1 MKPIRDIPKTPAET
15 IANTSATPDGKSKDI
30 QSHKE
35 KQIDAA
41 STTVKHRIPTN
52 ATKDIKTPVNVNN
65 LFDSAFM
72 TTVVLKNPKS
82 SAASAGSTKQVSQAQ
97 SHFPAHSVA
106 TANAAM
112 TPSNTVNASVFSA
125 VSARAI
131 PVNSQQKPINNYSA
145 PVTTFDIKNFQF
157 DYDKH
162 AKTVTPQG
170 RLLGSEFNLNEDEMV
185 AISAYTQDCYKA
197 INYQLRNLPDPT
209 VNIYDAKALK
219 DSGVSEDLAF
229 LIANLVNG
237 LKKLPPAYR
246 DTGSGA
252 PINRGIGRDVNL
264 PAEELAKFQEGKI
277 VSSSMLTSTTSAL
290 EQMVEGQWWSNNP
303 HSLIIHQQ
311 LNGNGRDIAAFSM
324 YPHESEIIFLPDTK
338 FKVTYRKDD
347 TVMGGPVN
355 RDSLRGKTEE
365 EIRQAYN
372 DPTGPTYQKTVIT
385 LTEMPS
391 A

>member
-1 MKPIRDIPKTPAET
+1 MKPIRDIPKSPIET
-15 IANTSATPDGKSKDI
+15 IANTSATPDGKPKDI

-52 ATKDIKTPVNVNN
+52 ATMDIKTPVNVKN

-72 TTVVLKNPKS
+72 TTVVLKNTKS
-82 SAASAGSTKQVSQAQ
+82 STVSARSSKQVFQSQ
-97 SHFPAHSVA
+97 SPSPAPSTT

-112 TPSNTVNASVFSA
+112 TPSKTANPSVFSA
-125 VSARAI
+125 VSGSAI

-157 DYDKH
+157 HYDKY

-209 VNIYDAKALK
+209 VNIYDPNALK
-219 DSGVSEDLAF
+219 ASGVSEDLAL

-237 LKKLPPAYR
+237 LKKLPPAHR
-246 DTGSGA
+246 DDGSGT

-290 EQMVEGQWWSNNP
+290 EQMVEGNWWSNNP

-347 TVMGGPVN
+347 VATGGPVN
-355 RDSLRGKTEE
+355 RDGLRGKTEE
-365 EIRQAYN
+365 EIRLAYN
-372 DPTGPTYQKTVIT
+372 DPTGPKYLKTIIT
-385 LTEMPS
+385 LTEIPS
-391 A
+391 D